1 MAAAQVVNP
10 SDGTNSTPHMGA
22 WAPSALFDEM
32 ALEPFVNT
40 NKQTYRVSRRRVS
53 RTNHL
58 QGGGGGTAVDKR
70 HNNLLS
76 TAARRRRKRRNEAY
90 LEHDP
95 YDDACPCCSARTRR
109 DAYSGIHHLRGDVQ
123 CEVMRLSK
131 PSATPTPD
139 KNVCGA
145 GDDNE
150 GTLLRLQVLAF
161 TSLGFSA
168 IGIVTCVWLRGLM

>member
-1 MAAAQVVNP
+1 M
-10 SDGTNSTPHMGA
+10 
-22 WAPSALFDEM
+22 
-32 ALEPFVNT
+32 
-40 NKQTYRVSRRRVS
+40 
-53 RTNHL
+53 
-58 QGGGGGTAVDKR
+58 
-70 HNNLLS
+70 
-76 TAARRRRKRRNEAY
+76 
-90 LEHDP
+90 EHDP

-109 DAYSGIHHLRGDVQ
+109 DAYSGINHLRGNVQ

-131 PSATPTPD
+131 SSATPTPD